1 MINHYDLDILMIT
14 QWKNVSLEFLGFGMQ
29 IESGQNIAST
39 ASILFLGFYNYI
51 YIYIYIYKY

>member
-51 YIYIYIYKY
+51 YIYKY